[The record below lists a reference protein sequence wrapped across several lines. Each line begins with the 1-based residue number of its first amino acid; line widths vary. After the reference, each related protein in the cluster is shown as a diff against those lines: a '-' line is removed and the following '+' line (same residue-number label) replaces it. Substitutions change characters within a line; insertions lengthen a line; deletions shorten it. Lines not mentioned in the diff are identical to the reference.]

1 MFRSLHVVIMQRRS
15 LRRRLGQLEEQQ
27 DVESLLGRTA
37 ASPNVT
43 RRGAGWF
50 PTAPADSDLGHGS
63 SESAW
68 ARQAGSAWK
77 RPFPSRG
84 LRSFRPRSNF
94 QPSFAI
100 DAGHR

>member
-50 PTAPADSDLGHGS
+50 PTAPVDSDLGHGLS
-63 SESAW
+63 LPVACV
-68 ARQAGSAWK
+68 
-77 RPFPSRG
+77 PFVPALIFSLVSRLMLG
-84 LRSFRPRSNF
+84 TGDLERGTVVLGGDEE
-94 QPSFAI
+94 A
-100 DAGHR
+100 